1 MSPCHDLTRRRP
13 DLLRRTI
20 LNYRANITLRNRH
33 GRSAFLVAQF
43 SQSSCPRCSPP
54 LTLNRNRIFQ
64 LFKYT
69 VYALLTV
76 NIFIFFAEEWAAS
89 AHRFVAG
96 VAFEDII
103 EGFAASIDTASWVVL
118 LLMFELETFV
128 LDDKHFT
135 PRITW
140 TLRGLRALC
149 YAFIVYAFYGYVS
162 KLAFLLGVGPLN
174 GISDLCM
181 LTDGAWA
188 YAIDLDEYATLTN
201 GNCASFST
209 ASSYLQFP
217 GMTAVVDQAGYTEIT
232 RLAWVDVINAGVW
245 LLVVIV
251 LEIDVRLQEQD
262 RLVGAALKASSMS
275 KYVLYSVLLIAAIY
289 WGVKGDFVDFWDAF
303 LWLVAFVFIEL
314 NVFEWRA
321 ESEAQTDDATAAAG

>member
-1 MSPCHDLTRRRP
+1 MSMVAPRFWWHNS
-13 DLLRRTI
+13 RTHPVQGVVP
-20 LNYRANITLRNRH
+20 A
-33 GRSAFLVAQF
+33 
-43 SQSSCPRCSPP
+43 

-64 LFKYT
+64 VFKYT

-96 VAFEDII
+96 IAFAEII
-103 EGFAASIDTASWVVL
+103 EGFAASIDTASWVIL

-128 LDDKHFT
+128 LDDKQFT
-135 PRITW
+135 PRVTW
-140 TLRGLRALC
+140 TLHGLRALC

-162 KLAFLLGVGPLN
+162 KLLFLFGAGPLA
-174 GISDLCM
+174 GINDLCM
-181 LTDGAWA
+181 LADGTWA
-188 YAIDLDEYATLTN
+188 YAIDLDEYTTLTN
-201 GNCASFST
+201 ANCTTFST
-209 ASSYLQFP
+209 AASFLQLS
-217 GMTAVVDQAGYTEIT
+217 GMSAVVDQSGYTEII

-251 LEIDVRLQEQD
+251 LEIDVRLQERN
-262 RLVGAALKASSMS
+262 RLVGAALKASSLS

-314 NVFEWRA
+314 NVFEWRQ
-321 ESEAQTDDATAAAG
+321 ESEALQDDPVVAPG